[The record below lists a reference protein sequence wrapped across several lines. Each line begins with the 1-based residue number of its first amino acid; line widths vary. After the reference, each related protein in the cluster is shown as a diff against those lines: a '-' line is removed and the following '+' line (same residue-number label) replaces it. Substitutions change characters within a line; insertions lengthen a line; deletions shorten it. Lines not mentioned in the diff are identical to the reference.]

1 MTHARDGVSLS
12 GMPLWILVLKVLTRL
27 VLGILLG
34 LSVWSISILIDRK
47 KALNLARLEAG
58 NPTEAKQRIQ
68 ASGNLDE
75 LKSWAEA
82 TQGLHAGTIRAA
94 LSVTGK
100 TTPEST
106 EAMDRAVK
114 SYLGEE
120 RLRLEKGLTVLATL
134 GSNAPFVGL
143 FGTVLGIIQAFGE
156 LGQNSGGS
164 GGTAG
169 VMTAIS
175 EALVA
180 TAIGLLV
187 AIPAVA
193 AYNTFSRQLRQL
205 LSESENLRDQL
216 VARVLSRN

>member
-1 MTHARDGVSLS
+1 
-12 GMPLWILVLKVLTRL
+12 
-27 VLGILLG
+27 
-34 LSVWSISILIDRK
+34 
-47 KALNLARLEAG
+47 
-58 NPTEAKQRIQ
+58 
-68 ASGNLDE
+68 
-75 LKSWAEA
+75 
-82 TQGLHAGTIRAA
+82 
-94 LSVTGK
+94 
-100 TTPEST
+100 
-106 EAMDRAVK
+106 MDRAVK

-156 LGQNSGGS
+156 LGQNSAGS

>member
-1 MTHARDGVSLS
+1 
-12 GMPLWILVLKVLTRL
+12 MPLWILVLKVLTRL

-47 KALNLARLEAG
+47 KALKLARLEAG

-68 ASGNLDE
+68 ATGNLAE

-82 TQGLHAGTIRAA
+82 TSGLHAGTIRAA

-100 TTPEST
+100 TTSEST

-164 GGTAG
+164 GGTTG
-169 VMTAIS
+169 VMLAIS

>member
-1 MTHARDGVSLS
+1 VTHARDGVSLS

-27 VLGILLG
+27 VLGILIG
-34 LSVWSISILIDRK
+34 LSIWSISILIDRK
-47 KALNLARLEAG
+47 KALKLARLEAG

-68 ASGNLDE
+68 QSGNLAE

-82 TQGLHAGTIRAA
+82 TSGLHAGTIRAA

-164 GGTAG
+164 GGTTG
-169 VMTAIS
+169 VMLAIS

>member
-1 MTHARDGVSLS
+1 
-12 GMPLWILVLKVLTRL
+12 MPLWILVLKVLTRL

-47 KALNLARLEAG
+47 KALKLARLEAG

-68 ASGNLDE
+68 ASGNLAE
-75 LKSWAEA
+75 LKAWAEA

-94 LSVTGK
+94 LSVTGQN
-100 TTPEST
+100 TAEST

-169 VMTAIS
+169 VMLAIS

>member
-27 VLGILLG
+27 VLGILIG
-34 LSVWSISILIDRK
+34 LSIWSISILIDRK
-47 KALNLARLEAG
+47 KALKLARLEAG

-68 ASGNLDE
+68 QSGNLAE

-82 TQGLHAGTIRAA
+82 TSGLHAGTIRAA

-164 GGTAG
+164 GGTTG
-169 VMTAIS
+169 VMLAIS

>member
-1 MTHARDGVSLS
+1 
-12 GMPLWILVLKVLTRL
+12 MPLWILVLKVLTRL

-47 KALNLARLEAG
+47 KALKLARLEAG

-68 ASGNLDE
+68 ATGNLAE

-82 TQGLHAGTIRAA
+82 TSGLHAGTIRAA

-100 TTPEST
+100 NSPEST

-164 GGTAG
+164 GGTTG
-169 VMTAIS
+169 VMLAIS